1 MAVLRTSIIGIISFQ
16 PDPKIMKAALFRE
29 KDTPLLIAD
38 VPRPIPSKD
47 QVLIRI
53 DTAALNH
60 RDLWIQREQAA
71 PLSSPVILG
80 SDVSGIVEAAG
91 EGAEDWVGKEVIVNP
106 SIDWGK
112 NPMVQ
117 SNTFKI
123 LGFPDH
129 GTFAEYLVI
138 HQKQL
143 AEKPEHLTM
152 AEAAAVPLAALTAYR
167 ALFTKA
173 RLRPGER
180 ILVTGIGGGAA
191 LWALTMA
198 HAFGAMVYVTSSQ
211 EDKRNKA
218 LALGAKGAVD
228 YSDNRWPDQ
237 LRSLVGAFDVI
248 IDSAGGP
255 SFGALVDLAAP
266 GGRIVNFGRTAGNI
280 SEVTTRT
287 LYWNQISI
295 LGTTM
300 GTADEFLSML
310 DFLHRH
316 RIKPVIDRS
325 FPLTEINA
333 AFAHMEHREQFGKIL
348 LTMRS

>member
-1 MAVLRTSIIGIISFQ
+1 
-16 PDPKIMKAALFRE
+16 MKAALFRE
-29 KDTPLLIAD
+29 KGTPLLIAD
-38 VPRPIPSKD
+38 VPRPIPAKD

-60 RDLWIQREQAA
+60 RDLWIQHEQAA
-71 PLSSPVILG
+71 PLALPVTLG
-80 SDVSGIVEAAG
+80 SDGSGIVEAAG
-91 EGAEDWVGKEVIVNP
+91 EGAQDWIGKEVIVNP

-143 AEKPEHLTM
+143 AEKPEHLTLS
-152 AEAAAVPLAALTAYR
+152 EAAAVPLAALTAYR

-191 LWALTMA
+191 LWTLTMA
-198 HAFGAMVYVTSSQ
+198 HAFGAIVYVTSSQ
-211 EDKRNKA
+211 SDKRNKA

-228 YSDNRWPDQ
+228 YRDKLWPDQ
-237 LRSLVGAFDVI
+237 LRSMAGAFDVI

-255 SFGALVDLAAP
+255 LFGALVNLAAP

-280 SEVTTRT
+280 NEVTTRT
-287 LYWNQISI
+287 LYWNQVSI

-300 GTADEFLSML
+300 GTPDEFLSML

-325 FPLTEINA
+325 FALSEIND
-333 AFAHMEHREQFGKIL
+333 AFTHMKLSEQFGKIL
-348 LTMRS
+348 LTVRS